1 MPTFAYMT
9 VAVGEYA
16 NPEFSF
22 GDRIRKIRREV
33 AHMTQA
39 EMADELGVGMQA
51 YSAWESGRT
60 KPDDIV
66 AVAKRIALRWRGI
79 TAGWVLGLDDG
90 GPSPQH
96 PYPGV
101 ETQPPS
107 GTRRTGRNGIRIIS
121 AIQGGMAT
129 AS

>member
-1 MPTFAYMT
+1 MPTFDYMT
-9 VAVGEYA
+9 VAMGEYA

-90 GPSPQH
+90 GSGPHPS
-96 PYPGV
+96 PGV

-107 GTRRTGRNGIRIIS
+107 RSRTSRTNGIRIIS
-121 AIQGGMAT
+121 AIHGAMRT

>member
-1 MPTFAYMT
+1 MPTFDHMT

-33 AHMTQA
+33 A
-39 EMADELGVGMQA
+39 QA

-66 AVAKRIALRWRGI
+66 AVAKRIAIAL
-79 TAGWVLGLDDG
+79 AGHHRRLGSR
-90 GPSPQH
+90 PRR
-96 PYPGV
+96 
-101 ETQPPS
+101 
-107 GTRRTGRNGIRIIS
+107 RRTIAAAPLS
-121 AIQGGMAT
+121 GGGDPAPEWHP
-129 AS
+129 